1 MIALSSRFVTN
12 DLEHL
17 AKAVPKY
24 PISIKSLIGLASR
37 RKLSPEVIN
46 FYRAFPD
53 SAVFDNEDD
62 MITRTEQVGLLMT
75 EEKSQPAED
84 QVRGAED

>member
-1 MIALSSRFVTN
+1 MIAATSQFRTN
-12 DLEHL
+12 DLKHL
-17 AKAVPKY
+17 VSAVPRY
-24 PISIKSLIGLASR
+24 PISVKNLISIASR
-37 RKLSPEVIN
+37 KKLSPDVIN

-62 MITRTEQVGLLMT
+62 MIARTEQVNMLQV
-75 EEKSQPAED
+75 EEETQPSED

>member
-1 MIALSSRFVTN
+1 MIALSSKFASS

-24 PISIKSLIGLASR
+24 PISIKNLIGIASR
-37 RKLSPEVIN
+37 RKISPDVIN

-53 SAVFDNEDD
+53 SAVFDDEDD
-62 MITRTEQVGLLMT
+62 MMTRTEQVGLLRH
-75 EEKSQPAED
+75 EEQYQPTED